1 MFFFKLFFLDELL
14 INNIINLFL
23 IDCYIYIWKEIKC
36 FGNLLYWF
44 GMYDVL
50 IFLVIVVVVLFVL
63 YLVLMLYSKM

>member
-1 MFFFKLFFLDELL
+1 MFFFRFFLDELIMNNF
-14 INNIINLFL
+14 INILL
-23 IDCYIYIWKEIKC
+23 IDCYKNIWKDIKC

-63 YLVLMLYSKM
+63 YLVLMLYSKK